1 MARPSKK
8 DFLLRIIRE
17 SQGLSKE
24 KVAVMIDAP
33 MHNIWRS
40 EVGRVVSEK
49 IVLKIAKVLGIDSE
63 IMFYNMGRFPPDKR
77 EFIIKDPLGF
87 KKLIDDA
94 CKEPWRLTKT
104 KEYMEELKGKMKDIQ
119 EKSKANP
126 EITKMLSKLKP
137 NENN

>member
-8 DFLLRIIRE
+8 DYLLRIIRE
-17 SQGLSKE
+17 AKGLSPE
-24 KVAVMIDAP
+24 QIAVTIGAP
-33 MHNIWRS
+33 MHNVWRS

-49 IVLKIAKVLGIDSE
+49 IVLKIAKALGIDPE

-77 EFIIKDPLGF
+77 EFIIKDPLFF
-87 KKLIDDA
+87 KELVDNA

-104 KEYMEELKGKMKDIQ
+104 KGYMEELKGKMKDI
-119 EKSKANP
+119 EDKSRSSP

-137 NENN
+137 VE